1 MSNSQETEDKT
12 VKLVVFLSDDERTQ
26 FKVACARNK
35 TSMSQKAKELILDW
49 MKAEEN
55 EAKSS
60 PKKSRG
66 AA

>member
-1 MSNSQETEDKT
+1 MSNSQETEEKT

-55 EAKSS
+55 EAKS
-60 PKKSRG
+60 PKKSKG

>member
-1 MSNSQETEDKT
+1 MFNSGESEEKT

-35 TSMSQKAKELILDW
+35 TSMSQKARELIIEW
-49 MKAEEN
+49 MEVEELSAS
-55 EAKSS
+55 ET
-60 PKKSRG
+60 KKNKG

>member
-1 MSNSQETEDKT
+1 MSNSQQIEEKT

-35 TSMSQKAKELILDW
+35 TSMSQKARELILDW

-55 EAKSS
+55 EFPS
-60 PKKSRG
+60 PKKG